1 MDFDQEVSEG
11 SHVLRMNKKEP
22 SVDQES
28 MIMKMHA
35 KVKSLEG
42 RYIDLANFYKRE
54 LLAQGGPM
62 QNSRVSLLKPGAS
75 ASRDKLNQNK
85 SKDDFGGSSAPPE
98 S

>member
-1 MDFDQEVSEG
+1 MDFDQEVSEE
-11 SHVLRMNKKEP
+11 SHILRMNKKEP
-22 SVDQES
+22 SVDQEA

-54 LLAQGGPM
+54 LLAQGGLM

-85 SKDDFGGSSAPPE
+85 SKDDFGASSAPPE

>member
-1 MDFDQEVSEG
+1 
-11 SHVLRMNKKEP
+11 
-22 SVDQES
+22 
-28 MIMKMHA
+28 MKLQG

-62 QNSRVSLLKPGAS
+62 QNSRVNPLKPSAS
-75 ASRDKLNQNK
+75 ASRDKLGQNK
-85 SKDDFGGSSAPPE
+85 SKDDFVSSSAAPE